1 MDFFFGYFAASKVQ
15 IHSSLVLIV
24 LIIILIFWPFLESLF
39 TSKNLTL
46 LAPQTVFTSH
56 SSPKLLTKRRACR
69 PFIPEQLKV
78 EDWVDLGFSKFI
90 AERILRYQLRHCIK
104 NFKDLTCVYGIDTLL
119 LQALKPCMRF
129 DAQVNKQLYKS
140 QTNQLAL
147 EINTADTQALEQLP
161 FIGMKLAKRIVDYRT
176 RLGGFVS
183 LDQLMEL
190 YGLKQE
196 QFEQMTKYLKV
207 DPKLIQYIAIN
218 LVAFDQLRLHPY
230 LTYSQA
236 KAIINFRTQH
246 GPFASSIDLQKTLVL
261 DDVQLNKLLPYLK
274 F

>member
-1 MDFFFGYFAASKVQ
+1 MDFFFGYFAASKAQ
-15 IHSSLVLIV
+15 IHSSLVLIL
-24 LIIILIFWPFLESLF
+24 LIIILLFWPFLESLF

-46 LAPQTVFTSH
+46 LAPQTVFTYH

-69 PFIPEQLKV
+69 PFIPEQLNV

-90 AERILRYQLRHCIK
+90 AERILRYQLRHRIK

>member
-1 MDFFFGYFAASKVQ
+1 MDFFFGYFAASKAQ

-24 LIIILIFWPFLESLF
+24 LIIILLFWPFLESLF

-46 LAPQTVFTSH
+46 LAPQTVFTSQ

-69 PFIPEQLKV
+69 PFIPEQLNV

-90 AERILRYQLRHCIK
+90 AERILRYQLRHPIK

>member
-1 MDFFFGYFAASKVQ
+1 
-15 IHSSLVLIV
+15 
-24 LIIILIFWPFLESLF
+24 
-39 TSKNLTL
+39 
-46 LAPQTVFTSH
+46 
-56 SSPKLLTKRRACR
+56 
-69 PFIPEQLKV
+69 
-78 EDWVDLGFSKFI
+78 
-90 AERILRYQLRHCIK
+90 
-104 NFKDLTCVYGIDTLL
+104 
-119 LQALKPCMRF
+119 MRF

-140 QTNQLAL
+140 QTNQPAL

-183 LDQLMEL
+183 LDQLIEL

-218 LVAFDQLRLHPY
+218 LVGFDQLRLHPY

>member
-1 MDFFFGYFAASKVQ
+1 MDFFFGYFAASKAQ

-24 LIIILIFWPFLESLF
+24 LIIILLFWPFLESLF
-39 TSKNLTL
+39 TSKTLTL
-46 LAPQTVFTSH
+46 LAPQTVFTSQ

-78 EDWVDLGFSKFI
+78 EDWVELGFSKFI
-90 AERILRYQLRHCIK
+90 AERILRYQLRHPIK

-129 DAQVNKQLYKS
+129 DAHVNKQLYKS

-196 QFEQMTKYLKV
+196 QYEQMTKYLKV

-218 LVAFDQLRLHPY
+218 LVGFDQLRLHPY

-236 KAIINFRTQH
+236 KAIVNFRNQH

>member
-1 MDFFFGYFAASKVQ
+1 MDFFFGYFAASKAQ

-24 LIIILIFWPFLESLF
+24 LIIILLFWPFLESLF